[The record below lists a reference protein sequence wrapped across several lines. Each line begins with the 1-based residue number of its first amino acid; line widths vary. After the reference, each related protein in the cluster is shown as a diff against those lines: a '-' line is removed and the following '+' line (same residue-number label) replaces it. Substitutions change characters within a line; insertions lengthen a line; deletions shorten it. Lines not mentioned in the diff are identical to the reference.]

1 MKGFG
6 KKVSVA
12 FLSVVT
18 LLAASGVISLFELS
32 NLSLDTDE
40 ILAASHRDI
49 ETAKN
54 LLSSAHDHSRAMMDV
69 ALFENE
75 ASRAKCNEVLSEIG
89 AHIASVRSSAPAQ
102 IQGCLDT
109 LAVYGAELQRL
120 AESYG
125 APIEVDADSVMAV
138 ITRNYGHAWYVDNY
152 EPAYNNFV
160 GQVKRYISLSHGE
173 LAPRAEQLSKNA
185 YRSVAPV
192 LISLAVMIA
201 IVLML
206 YYFVYIY
213 TVKPILK
220 MNRALADFLSFKIPY
235 KTKAEMIDEV
245 KELNESIEHLINASM
260 SDVKQKNDAI

>member
-12 FLSVVT
+12 FLSVVA

-40 ILAASHRDI
+40 ILAASHSDI

-54 LLSSAHDHSRAMMDV
+54 LLSSAHDHSRAMIDIAV
-69 ALFENE
+69 FENE
-75 ASRAKCNEVLSEIG
+75 SSRERCNEALKEIG
-89 AHIASVRSSAPAQ
+89 AHIESVRSNAPLQ
-102 IQGCLDT
+102 MQGCLDT
-109 LAVYGAELQRL
+109 LALYGAELQQL
-120 AESYG
+120 AENYG
-125 APIEVDADSVMAV
+125 APLEVSADSVMTV
-138 ITRNYGHAWYVDNY
+138 FTRNYGHSWYTDNY

-160 GQVKRYISLSHGE
+160 DQVKRYISLSHGE

-213 TVKPILK
+213 AVKPILK
-220 MNRALADFLSFKIPY
+220 MNRALADYLSFKIPY
-235 KTKAEMIDEV
+235 
-245 KELNESIEHLINASM
+245 
-260 SDVKQKNDAI
+260 

>member
-40 ILAASHRDI
+40 ILTASHSDI

-54 LLSSAHDHSRAMMDV
+54 LLSSAHDHSRAMIDIAV
-69 ALFENE
+69 FENE
-75 ASRAKCNEVLSEIG
+75 SGREKCNEALKEIG
-89 AHIASVRSSAPAQ
+89 AHIASVRSNAPLQ
-102 IQGCLDT
+102 MQGCLDT
-109 LAVYGAELQRL
+109 LALYGAELQRL
-120 AESYG
+120 AEIYG
-125 APIEVDADSVMAV
+125 APVEVEADSIMAV
-138 ITRNYGHAWYVDNY
+138 FTRNYGHSWYTDNY

-160 GQVKRYISLSHGE
+160 DQVKRYISLSHGE

-213 TVKPILK
+213 AVKPILK
-220 MNRALADFLSFKIPY
+220 MNRALADYLSFKIPY
-235 KTKAEMIDEV
+235 KAKAEMIDQV
-245 KELNESIEHLINASM
+245 KELNENIEHLINSSM
-260 SDVKQKNDAI
+260 SDVKHKNDAI